1 MKNHT
6 IYIDDEKSRDR
17 MVAFIN
23 STSDRFATEIYHHES
38 CWKKYLR
45 STYDTSDLKTIHLQN
60 IRLPEMNQIFFEHV
74 RNVIIELN
82 EPRTL
87 RSLLLDYQNITKKI
101 GISIENMKS
110 SKVKELIQETFG
122 EEIGFHERYHK
133 NESII
138 VFKRN
143 AGGSFIE
150 FAIYSWGIS
159 EEQIL
164 HTAAKRLR
172 AHLKDNNDL
181 GWPPTVEE
189 VERDEEPDPLLYK
202 VICWLKNPADKIF
215 ELNPESLMLSSL
227 FKSHLTKK

>member
-1 MKNHT
+1 MKAWNRFKNHT
-6 IYIDDEKSRDR
+6 IYIDDEKLRER

-23 STSDRFATEIYHHES
+23 SISDPFATEIYYHEF

-45 STYDTSDLKTIHLQN
+45 PIYDTSDLKTIHLQN
-60 IRLPEMNQIFFEHV
+60 IRLPEINQIFFEHV

-87 RSLLLDYQNITKKI
+87 KSLLLDYQNITKNF
-101 GISIENMKS
+101 GISIENMKT

-143 AGGSFIE
+143 A
-150 FAIYSWGIS
+150 
-159 EEQIL
+159 
-164 HTAAKRLR
+164 
-172 AHLKDNNDL
+172 
-181 GWPPTVEE
+181 

-202 VICWLKNPADKIF
+202 FICWLKHPADKIF
-215 ELNPESLMLSSL
+215 ELNPESLMLSTL
-227 FKSHLTKK
+227 VKSH